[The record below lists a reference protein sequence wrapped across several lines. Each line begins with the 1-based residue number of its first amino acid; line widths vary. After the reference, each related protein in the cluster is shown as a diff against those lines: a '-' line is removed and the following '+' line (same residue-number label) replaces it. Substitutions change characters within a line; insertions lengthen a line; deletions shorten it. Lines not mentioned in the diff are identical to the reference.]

1 MKRSTAI
8 KYRQH
13 LNSLI
18 APLNDEDALE
28 MTELFPM
35 WSLKAYSI
43 GDRVQYDEKLYKC
56 VQAHTAQSDWTP
68 DITPNLWTRVSV
80 DEFPEWVQPTGAQ
93 DAYRLG
99 VKVSHNNKHWQNEID
114 YNIYE
119 PGVYGW
125 IEV

>member
-35 WSLKAYSI
+35 RSLKAYRM
-43 GDRVQYDEKLYKC
+43 GDRNQYDEKL
-56 VQAHTAQSDWTP
+56 S
-68 DITPNLWTRVSV
+68 
-80 DEFPEWVQPTGAQ
+80 
-93 DAYRLG
+93 
-99 VKVSHNNKHWQNEID
+99 
-114 YNIYE
+114 
-119 PGVYGW
+119 
-125 IEV
+125 